1 MRQYTQYSKAVLLLM
16 CILNL
21 LFTKTSIKGAA
32 YHYVILML
40 LIPLYAAGS
49 DLPSLPAPFPF
60 HRQLMVVVLVRC
72 AGFQN
77 ISHYFLN

>member
-1 MRQYTQYSKAVLLLM
+1 MPMLVHDMRF
-16 CILNL
+16 ILATL
-21 LFTKTSIKGAA
+21 PMDRQVIMFKTYINA
-32 YHYVILML
+32 ILML

-72 AGFQN
+72 AGFRN